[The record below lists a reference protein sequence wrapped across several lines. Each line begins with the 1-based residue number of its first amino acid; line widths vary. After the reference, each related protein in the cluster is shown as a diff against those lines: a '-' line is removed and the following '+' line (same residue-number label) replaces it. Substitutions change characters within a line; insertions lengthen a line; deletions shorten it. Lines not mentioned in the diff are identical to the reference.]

1 VAVGRLDDPRVSRPA
16 GIEAETE
23 RVRRYSDRQA
33 PSYDRWIARFE
44 RVFVRDGRFW
54 VCGQARGRVLEIAAG
69 TGRNLPFYP
78 PGVAVTALDLSAEM
92 LALAHRRAAE
102 RQLEPE
108 LREGDA
114 QALEFEDESFDAVV
128 CTLGLCTIPDP
139 GRALAE
145 ALRVLRPGGLILL
158 LEHVGS
164 DRLPVRALQR
174 LLDPVSV
181 RLAADH
187 LTREPLDG
195 LAAAGFE
202 VDHVERS
209 ALGIMER
216 IRGCKPRRVGV
227 G

>member
-1 VAVGRLDDPRVSRPA
+1 VSGPVE
-16 GIEAETE
+16 IEAETE
-23 RVRRYSDRQA
+23 RVRRFSDRQA
-33 PSYDRWIARFE
+33 PSYDRWMARFE
-44 RVFVRDGRFW
+44 RLFVRDSRGW

-78 PGVAVTALDLSAEM
+78 PGAAVTALDLSPEM
-92 LALAHRRAAE
+92 LAFAHRRAA
-102 RQLEPE
+102 RGRLELE
-108 LREGDA
+108 LRQGDA
-114 QALEFEDESFDAVV
+114 QALEFEDESFDTVV

-139 GRALAE
+139 GRALGE

-164 DRLPVRALQR
+164 DRLPVRTLQR
-174 LLDPVSV
+174 LVDPLSV

-187 LTREPLDG
+187 LTRAPLDD
-195 LAAAGFE
+195 LTAAGFE

-216 IRGCKPRRVGV
+216 VRGCRPRRAASG
-227 G
+227 